1 MKKINKMDVIL
12 AIVGAFLA
20 LFTVAMV
27 LVYIFT
33 GGVPD
38 TLVTS
43 VYSGCGLECFVM
55 GWIKINNEKHQAKK
69 DEKINCAV
77 GVLDSTTG
85 ESGETET
92 IVE

>member
-1 MKKINKMDVIL
+1 MNKINKMDVIL
-12 AIVGAFLA
+12 AIVGTFLA
-20 LFTVAMV
+20 AFTVAMV

-38 TLVTS
+38 TLVTC

-55 GWIKINNEKHQAKK
+55 GWIKTNNEKHHAKK
-69 DEKINCAV
+69 DENANCAV

-85 ESGETET
+85 ESDETET